1 MTEKI
6 VFKDETGEEIEF
18 YVLEET
24 RINNM
29 NYLLVTES
37 DDEEDEEAAAY
48 ILKDVSNQED
58 EEAVYEMVENDD
70 ELKYMSDI
78 FEELLEDVDIK

>member
-37 DDEEDEEAAAY
+37 DDDEDEEAAAY

-58 EEAVYEMVENDD
+58 EEAIYEMVENDD

>member
-6 VFKDETGEEIEF
+6 SYKDETGEEIEL

-37 DDEEDEEAAAY
+37 DDESDEETVAY
-48 ILKDVSNQED
+48 IMKDVSKSEE

-70 ELKYMSDI
+70 ELKYVSDI
-78 FEELLEDVDIK
+78 FEELLEDVDIE

>member
-6 VFKDETGEEIEF
+6 SFKDETGEEIEL

-37 DDEEDEEAAAY
+37 DDESDEETVAY
-48 ILKDVSNQED
+48 IMKDVCKSEE

-70 ELKYMSDI
+70 ELKYVSDI
-78 FEELLEDVDIK
+78 FEELLEDVDIE

>member
-6 VFKDETGEEIEF
+6 SFKEETGEEIEL

-37 DDEEDEEAAAY
+37 DDESDEETVAY
-48 ILKDVSNQED
+48 IMKDVSKSEE

-70 ELKYMSDI
+70 ELKYVSDI
-78 FEELLEDVDIK
+78 FEELLEDVDIE

>member
-6 VFKDETGEEIEF
+6 SFKDETGEEIEL

-37 DDEEDEEAAAY
+37 DDESDEETGAY
-48 ILKDVSNQED
+48 IMKDVSKSEE

-70 ELKYMSDI
+70 ELKYVSDI
-78 FEELLEDVDIK
+78 FEELLEDVDIE

>member
-37 DDEEDEEAAAY
+37 DDE
-48 ILKDVSNQED
+48 
-58 EEAVYEMVENDD
+58 
-70 ELKYMSDI
+70 
-78 FEELLEDVDIK
+78 

>member
-58 EEAVYEMVENDD
+58 EEAVYKMVENDD

>member
-6 VFKDETGEEIEF
+6 SFKDETGEEIEL

-37 DDEEDEEAAAY
+37 DDESDEETVAY
-48 ILKDVSNQED
+48 IMKDVSKSEE

-70 ELKYMSDI
+70 ELKYVSDI
-78 FEELLEDVDIK
+78 FEELLEDVDIE

>member
-6 VFKDETGEEIEF
+6 SFKDETGEEIEL

-37 DDEEDEEAAAY
+37 DDESDEETVAY
-48 ILKDVSNQED
+48 IMKGVSKSEE

-70 ELKYMSDI
+70 ELKYVSDI
-78 FEELLEDVDIK
+78 FEELLEDVDIE

>member
-6 VFKDETGEEIEF
+6 SFKDETGEEIEL

-37 DDEEDEEAAAY
+37 DDESDEETVAY
-48 ILKDVSNQED
+48 IMKDVSKSEE
-58 EEAVYEMVENDD
+58 EEALYEMVENDD
-70 ELKYMSDI
+70 ELKYVSDI
-78 FEELLEDVDIK
+78 FEELLEDVDIE